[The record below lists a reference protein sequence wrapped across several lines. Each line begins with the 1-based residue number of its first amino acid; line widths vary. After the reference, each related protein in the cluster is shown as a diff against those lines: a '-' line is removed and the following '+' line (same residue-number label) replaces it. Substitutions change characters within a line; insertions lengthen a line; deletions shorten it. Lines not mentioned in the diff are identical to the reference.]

1 LHLLR
6 DVAQAA
12 EEWRTAW
19 RWFGAGA
26 GCGVLVGARSGQV
39 ACQTKTLGVQHRRP
53 RGPRQAVLEAREP
66 MQRLYFD
73 EPYQFVR
80 PVENPLWPRILRPFL
95 PRHLRNAWGIETWE
109 VRGLDQLQAST
120 NAGDGVLLVS
130 NHTRP
135 SDPALLGTIQYL
147 TRRPSYYM
155 AGWHVFKQSW
165 WQTFLAR
172 RCGAF
177 SIYREGPDKQALEFT
192 IDALVEA
199 RRPVIMFGEGG
210 ISRANDLVQE
220 MAEGVAFIART
231 AAKRRARSGSG
242 RVVIHPVALKYLFRG
257 DVHQAALPVLEDI
270 ERRLTWQTQEHLGLV
285 QRIHK
290 IGEALLAIKE
300 IEFLGC
306 PQSGT
311 FPQRRQRLIETIL
324 RPLEAEWVAGNSEG
338 NVFARCRRL
347 RAAILPDMIERK
359 VSPQERR
366 RRWRQMEQIYLA
378 QQISCYPPD
387 YVRSRP
393 TAERILETLDR
404 YEEDITD
411 HSRIHR
417 PWHAIV
423 WIGAAMPV
431 EPQRVRGQT
440 DPLLLDL
447 RSRLQSMLDEL
458 ALESGPVVDAP
469 PPTAP
474 ANTPQVSA
482 T

>member
-1 LHLLR
+1 
-6 DVAQAA
+6 
-12 EEWRTAW
+12 
-19 RWFGAGA
+19 
-26 GCGVLVGARSGQV
+26 
-39 ACQTKTLGVQHRRP
+39 
-53 RGPRQAVLEAREP
+53 

-73 EPYQFVR
+73 EPFEFVR

-95 PRHLRNAWGIETWE
+95 PRHLRNAWGIETWD
-109 VRGLDQLQAST
+109 VRGLDALRAST
-120 NAGDGVLLVS
+120 DAGDGVLLVS
-130 NHTRP
+130 NHIRP

-192 IDALVEA
+192 IDALVAA

-210 ISRANDLVQE
+210 ITRANDLVQE

-231 AAKRRARSGSG
+231 AAKRRAKSGGG
-242 RVVIHPVALKYLFRG
+242 RVVIHPVALKYVFRG
-257 DVHQAALPVLEDI
+257 DIYQAALPVLEEI

-285 QRIHK
+285 DRIHK

-306 PQSGT
+306 PQCGT
-311 FPQRRQRLIETIL
+311 FPQRRERLIETIL
-324 RPLEAEWVAGNSEG
+324 CPLEAEWVAGNREG

-359 VSPQERR
+359 VSAEERR

-378 QQISCYPPD
+378 QQISCYPTD

-393 TAERILETLDR
+393 TPERILETLDR
-404 YEEDITD
+404 YEEDMTD

-423 WIGAAMPV
+423 WIGEAMPIAP
-431 EPQRVRGQT
+431 ERVRGQT
-440 DPLLLDL
+440 DPLLVDL
-447 RSRLQSMLDEL
+447 RSRLQAMLDEL
-458 ALESGPVVDAP
+458 ASESGPVVEGPRAAAP
-469 PPTAP
+469 PASERL
-474 ANTPQVSA
+474 SA